1 MFTTRGHKAN
11 RRHSTFSGTLFACV
25 ATLMSLT
32 LIGQAFSSQEKKARA
47 ERDKQTQGDKQPPE
61 DQGQDEPLH
70 LRADLVVVSV
80 TVTDAAGQYAHG
92 LGAKDFT
99 LLEDEAPQTVNSF
112 SSEEAPFAATILI
125 DMSGSM
131 EYKFG
136 QVRGAAASF
145 LDHIRENDQ
154 VAVYG
159 FNDKV
164 RQFQDFSNV
173 RDISDYVWDAK
184 AESATRLYDCMGEAL
199 DALAARQEKRR
210 SALLISDGWDSSSS
224 KSSLDSVMK
233 KALAS
238 GVTIYTIDLIS
249 DDALRGSSTQAVF
262 LQRGRSDMK
271 EFADKTGGRYVHSP
285 QGDNLEE
292 AFTNIVEELRNQ
304 YTLTYYSTN
313 TKRDGRWRKLTVGV
327 RKQGLM
333 ARARRGYWA
342 AKGDARK

>member
-1 MFTTRGHKAN
+1 MSTRRAN
-11 RRHSTFSGTLFACV
+11 RQHVTFSRALAACV
-25 ATLMSLT
+25 AIVMSLS
-32 LIGQAFSSQEKKARA
+32 LIGQAVSSQEKKVRPS
-47 ERDKQTQGDKQPPE
+47 ERDKQTEPVNPPQQ
-61 DQGQDEPLH
+61 DQDEPVH

-80 TVTDAAGQYAHG
+80 TVTDQSGQYAHG
-92 LGAKDFT
+92 LSIKDFT
-99 LLEDEAPQTVNSF
+99 LLEDETPQTVNSF
-112 SSEEAPFAATILI
+112 SAEEAPFAAAILI

-159 FNDKV
+159 FNNKV

-184 AESATRLYDCMGEAL
+184 AENLTKLYDCMDEAI
-199 DALAARQEKRR
+199 DALAARAEKRR
-210 SALLISDGWDSSSS
+210 AALLISDGWDSNSNST
-224 KSSLDSVMK
+224 LDSVMK
-233 KALAS
+233 KSLSS
-238 GVTIYTIDLIS
+238 GVTIYTIDLI
-249 DDALRGSSTQAVF
+249 DDDSMRGSSTQAIA

-271 EFADKTGGRYVHSP
+271 VFADKTGGLYVHSP
-285 QGDNLEE
+285 RSDKVEE
-292 AFTNIVEELRNQ
+292 AFANIVDELRNQ

-313 TKRDGRWRKLTVGV
+313 TKRDGRWRKLSVGV
-327 RKQGLM
+327 RKQGLT

-342 AKGDARK
+342 AKGDGKK